1 MERSSKSLCQVP
13 VAVELIDLGNSG
25 NNADMSDMVWYG
37 FRLLERNAEK
47 DNGMVM
53 SSNDSQSPSNHAVA
67 SFLVSV
73 SEGRKLSHCNLSP
86 GSSGLAHLAGI
97 IFA

>member
-1 MERSSKSLCQVP
+1 
-13 VAVELIDLGNSG
+13 
-25 NNADMSDMVWYG
+25 
-37 FRLLERNAEK
+37 
-47 DNGMVM
+47 M